1 MRTFRSWLML
11 PYVRNMCSLEV
22 ILSWLY
28 LKGTSSCEMG
38 EVFGVLLGQEAK
50 GFSAGVALRLK
61 ADWETVHDQWMVRDL
76 SKERWV

>member
-1 MRTFRSWLML
+1 
-11 PYVRNMCSLEV
+11 
-22 ILSWLY
+22 
-28 LKGTSSCEMG
+28 MG